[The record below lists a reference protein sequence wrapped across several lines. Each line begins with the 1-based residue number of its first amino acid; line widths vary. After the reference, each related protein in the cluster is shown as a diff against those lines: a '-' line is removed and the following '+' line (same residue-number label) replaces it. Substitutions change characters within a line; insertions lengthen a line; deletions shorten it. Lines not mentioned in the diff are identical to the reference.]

1 MLEEDGLEMSNQ
13 ESVINP
19 AMKVVAES
27 KTSVAQE
34 AWQQLQQNYQSE
46 VAGSRPKKTISL
58 IPGKAAVSPENFV
71 FMVDDK

>member
-27 KTSVAQE
+27 KTSVA
-34 AWQQLQQNYQSE
+34 
-46 VAGSRPKKTISL
+46 
-58 IPGKAAVSPENFV
+58 
-71 FMVDDK
+71 